1 MRATFPAIAGGA
13 ATAGRL
19 GSVTVEEDRASDRR
33 IAVAFAA
40 VLVVEVALAFLA
52 DAGTYPLWVWLILS
66 IATVLVAGL
75 VFRWVQARAEGP
87 TRPRR

>member
-1 MRATFPAIAGGA
+1 
-13 ATAGRL
+13 
-19 GSVTVEEDRASDRR
+19 
-33 IAVAFAA
+33 
-40 VLVVEVALAFLA
+40 VALAFLA